1 MRNPSRSP
9 ERPRRNSGS
18 HPGDRWALR
27 RAFLGMSERDVERAC
42 TAIANSLQNEQFKVS
57 DSLVRSLERRSVL
70 PTAAKFYSL
79 CSVYQV
85 SPFDAY
91 SWYGI
96 PFRQLFQERLS
107 TPSARTT
114 LVNLDVTEIAEPAPF
129 PVSSDSD
136 RAPDTTALLSQFVAP
151 WGDSLAAFLAYFVD
165 KRFLFGKVGKNDR
178 FLFPLVLPGSLL
190 VIDPSQTTL
199 PTHQQG
205 SHWKRPI
212 YFLQLPSEYLCGYCE
227 LLSNGRL
234 LLRPHPDSPAE
245 SREIAFPDESKV
257 IGRVTSIAIPDID
270 RYFEGS

>member
-9 ERPRRNSGS
+9 ERTRRNSGS

-107 TPSARTT
+107 APSARTA
-114 LVNLDVTEIAEPAPF
+114 LVDLDVTEIAKPVPF
-129 PVSSDSD
+129 PVSLSSDPGPHATD
-136 RAPDTTALLSQFVAP
+136 LLSQFAAP
-151 WGDSLAAFLAYFVD
+151 WVVSLAPFLPYFVAN
-165 KRFLFGKVGKNDR
+165 RFLF
-178 FLFPLVLPGSLL
+178 
-190 VIDPSQTTL
+190 
-199 PTHQQG
+199 
-205 SHWKRPI
+205 
-212 YFLQLPSEYLCGYCE
+212 
-227 LLSNGRL
+227 
-234 LLRPHPDSPAE
+234 A
-245 SREIAFPDESKV
+245 
-257 IGRVTSIAIPDID
+257 
-270 RYFEGS
+270 